1 MHSVSTN
8 EDQAVKLYFVSTSAP
23 AHCHREKFSAG
34 PSWNLWASGQRDY
47 RQKLDECWPYAPL
60 LVSFYEGRKPNELS
74 ILSDLSGSAVFEEFF
89 EYGA

>member
-1 MHSVSTN
+1 M
-8 EDQAVKLYFVSTSAP
+8 
-23 AHCHREKFSAG
+23 
-34 PSWNLWASGQRDY
+34 ASGQRDY